1 MNAGYVSLL
10 LIVVALILFASGWK
24 NVILRGITPTSLL
37 LFFMLWILFMRWST
51 DWGGIRVFGCTLLLL
66 TGSLWVMVRTPSF
79 LYRFHLL
86 SIALLLGSVYFFMR
100 ETLHLMPAV
109 IWFSSEWTVAAS
121 VGFLAAALLRWP
133 PLQIA
138 GLSLGLL
145 IGDIML
151 ACAHREQMA
160 MTLGQAEFQ
169 DEWWLTAFAAR
180 GCSLLLEGTVA
191 GTKLA
196 FNRMRQMVR
205 SGREPE
211 ND

>member
-1 MNAGYVSLL
+1 M
-10 LIVVALILFASGWK
+10 
-24 NVILRGITPTSLL
+24 SLL
-37 LFFMLWILFMRWST
+37 LFFMLWVLLMRWNAHWS
-51 DWGGIRVFGCTLLLL
+51 GIRVYGCTLLLL
-66 TGSLWVMVRTPSF
+66 AVSIGGLIRTPSF

-86 SIALLLGSVYFFMR
+86 SIALLLGSAYFFQK
-100 ETLHLMPAV
+100 ETLHLMPAL

-121 VGFLAAALLRWP
+121 VGLLAAALLRWP

-145 IGDIML
+145 IGDVMS
-151 ACAHREQMA
+151 AYAHREQMA
-160 MTLGQAEFQ
+160 ITLGQPEFQ

-180 GCSLLLEGTVA
+180 GCSLLLEGMVA

-196 FNRMRQMVR
+196 LKRVRQKIR
-205 SGREPE
+205 TEREPE

>member
-1 MNAGYVSLL
+1 
-10 LIVVALILFASGWK
+10 
-24 NVILRGITPTSLL
+24 
-37 LFFMLWILFMRWST
+37 MRWST

-66 TGSLWVMVRTPSF
+66 AGSLWVMVRTPSF

-145 IGDIML
+145 IGDVMS

-160 MTLGQAEFQ
+160 MTLGQTEFQ
-169 DEWWLTAFAAR
+169 DVWWLTAFAAR

-191 GTKLA
+191 GTKLV

>member
-1 MNAGYVSLL
+1 
-10 LIVVALILFASGWK
+10 
-24 NVILRGITPTSLL
+24 
-37 LFFMLWILFMRWST
+37 MRWST
-51 DWGGIRVFGCTLLLL
+51 DWGGIRVYGCTLLLMAVSFWIL
-66 TGSLWVMVRTPSF
+66 VRTPSF

-86 SIALLLGSVYFFMR
+86 SIALLLGSVYFFLK

-109 IWFSSEWTVAAS
+109 IWFSSEWTVASS

-145 IGDIML
+145 IGDVMS
-151 ACAHREQMA
+151 AYAHREQME

-180 GCSLLLEGTVA
+180 SCSLLLEGMVA

-196 FNRMRQMVR
+196 FNRVRQRVR